1 MINNINDL
9 MLHDASSDNE
19 TIDVQALQKQ
29 IDVTNKAETEL
40 KKADNAITALGNQPA
55 DAETLAMIAN
65 HQKQVVMT
73 MAGGNPEDTIALL
86 LAQGIEGYSKQLE
99 IIKGWTTPGLP
110 MFESAMA
117 VMFEGIKNGGET
129 SGYALEDLFQLAIM
143 DFMSHGYGEG
153 KPGYA
158 GSNGFEAQM
167 RHFLESTG
175 SGSHGY
181 HEGYNGS
188 LFANECENI
197 YKFMMDNSPEG
208 SLCHEI
214 LTYMDDKCGGVSALK
229 SQYQNNYDNAG
240 GFVCDPGYSGDLS
253 PMLRMALMAGYLAIE
268 PKVEQSVIDMFLTAP
283 IGELDKYIS
292 DNTTNPHYSSAI
304 DFVFDNDG
312 QTGSDGWREVTQ
324 YDSSGNPHQVIDW
337 YGDGLGAEYFEDM
350 YTNFPQRELTDED
363 IKEINRIGDQVK
375 MLQQTLKYWLS
386 ICRDEQ
392 MAIARN
398 I

>member
-1 MINNINDL
+1 MINNINELIARDV
-9 MLHDASSDNE
+9 SSDYE
-19 TIDVQALQKQ
+19 PIDSQTLKKE
-29 IDVTNKAETEL
+29 IDATNKAELEL
-40 KKADNAITALGNQPA
+40 KKADKAIATLQGQPA
-55 DAETLAMIAN
+55 DAEVLAMVAN

-73 MAGGNPEDTIALL
+73 MSGANPEDAIAMA
-86 LAQGIEGYSKQLE
+86 LAQGIEAYAKQLE
-99 IIKGWTTPGLP
+99 IIKGWTIPGLP

-117 VMFEGIKNGGET
+117 VMFEGIKSSGET

-153 KPGYA
+153 KQGYA
-158 GSNGFEAQM
+158 SIEEQM

-181 HEGYNGS
+181 HEGWDGAK
-188 LFANECENI
+188 FARACDDI
-197 YKFMMDNSPEG
+197 FDFMMANSPPN

-214 LTYMDDKCGGVSALK
+214 LTYMNEECGGVSELEK
-229 SQYQNNYDNAG
+229 QYRNHFNDPG
-240 GFVCDPGYSGDLS
+240 GFVCETGYSGGLS

-283 IGELDKYIS
+283 VSELDTYINEHTS
-292 DNTTNPHYSSAI
+292 NPHYDSAI
-304 DFVFDNDG
+304 EFVFDNDG
-312 QTGSDGWREVTQ
+312 ETGSNGWREVDQ
-324 YDSSGNPHQVIDW
+324 YDPNGDSHQVIDW
-337 YGDGLGAEYFEDM
+337 NGVGLGAEYFENM
-350 YTNFPQRELTDED
+350 YNNFPERELTDKD
-363 IKEINRIGDQVK
+363 IEKINNIGDQVK

>member
-1 MINNINDL
+1 MISNINELILRDV
-9 MLHDASSDNE
+9 SSDYE
-19 TIDVQALQKQ
+19 TIDSQTLQKE
-29 IDVTNKAETEL
+29 IDATNKAELEL
-40 KKADNAITALGNQPA
+40 KKADKALATLEGTPA
-55 DAETLAMIAN
+55 DVEVLSMVAN
-65 HQKQVVMT
+65 HQKQVVML
-73 MAGGNPEDTIALL
+73 MSGGNPEDAIAIV
-86 LAQGIEGYSKQLE
+86 LAQGIEAYAKQLE

-117 VMFEGIKNGGET
+117 VMFEGIKNSGNT

-153 KPGYA
+153 KQGYA
-158 GSNGFEAQM
+158 SIEDQM

-188 LFANECENI
+188 RFASECENI

-229 SQYQNNYDNAG
+229 SQYKNNYDNAG

-283 IGELDKYIS
+283 ISELDAYIVEHTS
-292 DNTTNPHYSSAI
+292 YPSAI

-312 QTGSDGWREVTQ
+312 QTGTNNAGDLGWREVTQ
-324 YDSSGNPHQVIDW
+324 HGHQVIDW
-337 YGDGLGAEYFEDM
+337 NGIGLGAEYFEDM
-350 YTNFPQRELTDED
+350 YTNFKERELTDDD
-363 IKEINRIGDQVK
+363 IQEINRIGDQVK

>member
-1 MINNINDL
+1 MISNINELILRDV
-9 MLHDASSDNE
+9 SSDYE
-19 TIDVQALQKQ
+19 TIDSQTLQRE
-29 IDVTNKAETEL
+29 IDATNKAELEL
-40 KKADNAITALGNQPA
+40 KKADKAIATLEGTPA
-55 DAETLAMIAN
+55 DAEVLSMVAN
-65 HQKQVVMT
+65 HQKQVVM
-73 MAGGNPEDTIALL
+73 MMSGGNPEDAIAIV
-86 LAQGIEGYSKQLE
+86 LAQGIEAYAKQLE

-117 VMFEGIKNGGET
+117 VMFEGIKNSGNT

-153 KPGYA
+153 KQGYA
-158 GSNGFEAQM
+158 SIEEQM

-181 HEGYNGS
+181 HEGWDGAK
-188 LFANECENI
+188 FARACDDI
-197 YKFMMDNSPEG
+197 FDFMMANSPPD

-214 LTYMDDKCGGVSALK
+214 LTYMNEECGGVSELEK
-229 SQYQNNYDNAG
+229 QYRNHFDDPG

-283 IGELDKYIS
+283 VSELDTYINEHTS
-292 DNTTNPHYSSAI
+292 NPHYDSAI
-304 DFVFDNDG
+304 EFVFDNDG
-312 QTGSDGWREVTQ
+312 ETGSDGWREVPQ
-324 YDSSGNPHQVIDW
+324 NGHQVIDW
-337 YGDGLGAEYFEDM
+337 NGVGLGAEYFEDM
-350 YTNFPQRELTDED
+350 YNNFPERELTDKD
-363 IKEINRIGDQVK
+363 IEKINNIGDQVK

-392 MAIARN
+392 MSIARN
-398 I
+398 IS

>member
-1 MINNINDL
+1 MINNINELILRDV
-9 MLHDASSDNE
+9 SSDYE
-19 TIDVQALQKQ
+19 TIDSQTLQKE
-29 IDVTNKAETEL
+29 IDATNKAELEL
-40 KKADNAITALGNQPA
+40 KKADKAIATLEGKPA
-55 DAETLAMIAN
+55 DAEVLAMVAN
-65 HQKQVVMT
+65 HQKQVVM
-73 MAGGNPEDTIALL
+73 MMSGGNPEDAIAMA
-86 LAQGIEGYSKQLE
+86 LAQGIEAYAKQLE

-117 VMFEGIKNGGET
+117 VMFEGIKNSGNT

-143 DFMSHGYGEG
+143 DFMSHGYG
-153 KPGYA
+153 
-158 GSNGFEAQM
+158 GSNAYEDQM

-181 HEGYNGS
+181 HEGWDGAE
-188 LFANECENI
+188 FADACGDI
-197 YKFMMDNSPEG
+197 FDYMMANSPPD

-214 LTYMDDKCGGVSALK
+214 LTYMNEECGGVSELEK
-229 SQYQNNYDNAG
+229 QYRNHFDDAG
-240 GFVCDPGYSGDLS
+240 GFVCDTGYSGGLS

-283 IGELDKYIS
+283 ISELDEYIVEHTS
-292 DNTTNPHYSSAI
+292 YPSAI

-312 QTGSDGWREVTQ
+312 QTGSNNAGDLGWREVTQ
-324 YDSSGNPHQVIDW
+324 HGHQVIDW
-337 YGDGLGAEYFEDM
+337 NGIGLGAEYFEDM
-350 YTNFPQRELTDED
+350 YTNFPERELTDDD
-363 IKEINRIGDQVK
+363 IEEINRIGDQVK

>member
-1 MINNINDL
+1 MINNINNL
-9 MLHDASSDNE
+9 MLHDVSSDNE
-19 TIDVQALQKQ
+19 TIDVQVLQKK

-40 KKADNAITALGNQPA
+40 KKADNAITTLGNQPA

-73 MAGGNPEDTIALL
+73 MAGGNPEDAIALL

-117 VMFEGIKNGGET
+117 VMFDGIKKGGET

-188 LFANECENI
+188 SFASECENI

-253 PMLRMALMAGYLAIE
+253 PMLRMALMAGYLEIE

-283 IGELDKYIS
+283 INELDAYIAEHTS
-292 DNTTNPHYSSAI
+292 YPSAI

-312 QTGSDGWREVTQ
+312 QTGSNGAGDLGWREVTQ
-324 YDSSGNPHQVIDW
+324 HGHQVIDW
-337 YGDGLGAEYFEDM
+337 NGDGLGAEYFKDM

>member
-9 MLHDASSDNE
+9 LLHDVASDYES
-19 TIDVQALQKQ
+19 IDAQALQKQ
-29 IDVTNKAETEL
+29 IDATNKAESEL
-40 KKADNAITALGNQPA
+40 QKADKAITTLDGQPA
-55 DAETLAMIAN
+55 DAEVLAMVAN

-73 MAGGNPEDTIALL
+73 MSGANPEDAIAMA
-86 LAQGIEGYSKQLE
+86 LAQGIEAYAKQLE
-99 IIKGWTTPGLP
+99 IIKGWTIPGLP

-117 VMFEGIKNGGET
+117 VMFEGIKNSGET

-153 KPGYA
+153 KQGYA
-158 GSNGFEAQM
+158 SIEEQM

-181 HEGYNGS
+181 HEGWDGAK
-188 LFANECENI
+188 FADECGDIFN
-197 YKFMMDNSPEG
+197 FMMANAPSD

-214 LTYMDDKCGGVSALK
+214 LTYMDEECGGVSKLEK
-229 SQYQNNYDNAG
+229 QYRYHFNDAG
-240 GFVCDPGYSGDLS
+240 GFVCEEGYSGGLS

-283 IGELDKYIS
+283 ISELDAYINNHTS
-292 DNTTNPHYSSAI
+292 NPHYDTAI
-304 DFVFDNDG
+304 EFVFNNDG
-312 QTGSDGWREVTQ
+312 ETGSDGWREVSQ
-324 YDSSGNPHQVIDW
+324 RGHQVIDW
-337 YGDGLGAEYFEDM
+337 NGIGLGAEYFENM